1 MMKARPL
8 KRRTANLA
16 TIASLLICL
25 GAIGLW
31 ILTTF
36 GWGRYTALQGP
47 HTSYIAGVSGGYL
60 TLQIAG
66 VRPDPERPATE
77 GWQWFCGSVFYITP
91 TGSLADKS
99 IFSRIG
105 LISTLERIP
114 YSDGMLEN
122 DPNVV
127 KGGMSINAVCRS
139 FVIPLVLIALLAALL
154 PFRWAK
160 RHVHEHFR
168 QLRIRQGRCGDCGYD
183 LRGSAERC
191 PECGAVS
198 DTARVAVGPNKST
211 Q

>member
-1 MMKARPL
+1 MIALRL
-8 KRRTANLA
+8 KRRIANLA

-36 GWGRYTALQGP
+36 GWGHYTALQGP
-47 HTSYIAGVSGGYL
+47 HTSYIAGISGGYL

-66 VRPDPERPATE
+66 VRPDPERPATA
-77 GWQWFCGSVFYITP
+77 GWQWFGGSHFFNP
-91 TGSLADKS
+91 TGSLDDKS
-99 IFSRIG
+99 MFSRVG

-114 YSDGMLEN
+114 YSDGMLEKDTN
-122 DPNVV
+122 EW
-127 KGGMSINAVCRS
+127 MNAVCRS

-154 PFRWAK
+154 PFRWA
-160 RHVHEHFR
+160 RERVHEHFR

-191 PECGAVS
+191 PECGAIS
-198 DTARVAVGPNKST
+198 DTASAAVGPNKST